1 MIKFRVYKKKLQWK
15 IIRENSNVKYLCTST
30 SHGISGIQNLK
41 NDIRGIHNLFTR
53 EIQRALGL
61 DDSNGNQNVIT
72 SVGSISKKNNIASAA
87 HFFVHFFA
95 ITAQQRRENE

>member
-53 EIQRALGL
+53 EIKGVLRFDEG
-61 DDSNGNQNVIT
+61 DGNKNVIT
-72 SVGSISKKNNIASAA
+72 SIGSKGKKTTL
-87 HFFVHFFA
+87 HVQHTFL
-95 ITAQQRRENE
+95 